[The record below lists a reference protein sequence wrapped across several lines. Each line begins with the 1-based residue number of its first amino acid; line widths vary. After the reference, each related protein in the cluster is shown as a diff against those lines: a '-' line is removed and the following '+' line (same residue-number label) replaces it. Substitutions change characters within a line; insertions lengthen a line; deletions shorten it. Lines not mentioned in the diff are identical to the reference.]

1 MSEVARKVIARVG
14 SGPKISTIWLVP
26 AVAIAIGAWMVYSH
40 WSSQGPLIEITF
52 VSGEG
57 IEAGKTKVKRKN
69 VAVGDVLE
77 LRLSD
82 DAEHVVLS
90 VRIDKDEARLLRE
103 DSQFWVVRPR
113 VGKGGVSGLN
123 TLLSG
128 AYIELS
134 PGSEANLAYEF
145 TGLERP
151 PFTPPGTPGLHIT
164 LDSDGNRP
172 LGEGDPV
179 LFHGI
184 EVGKIEYVHF
194 NSEERV
200 TYYNAFVAA
209 PYDRLVT
216 TNTRFW
222 FSSGLSVDMS
232 AAGIRL
238 EMASLTT
245 VISGGV
251 SFDVPV
257 GQPQGEHITER
268 AFFTIYPR
276 ESAINETHYE
286 HSLSYMVLFD
296 NSIRGLK
303 PGAPV
308 EYRGVKVGSVI
319 RTDIV
324 YPEIDN
330 MLMPRARIPVLL
342 EIIPARFGFPDEE
355 SILAEVDGRLIEL
368 VGAGLRAGLATGS
381 LLTGQKYIELQY
393 DRDSGSEADGGAGG
407 DVEVFAGYKVIPSI
421 NGQLG
426 QLLDNASRTLEVI
439 NKLPLDEVL
448 DSAQSALDEIAATLA
463 EFRKSATELD
473 EILTDPASHELI
485 GTLNKTLISFQQLA
499 GDFSEGSATHAELQD
514 SLRSLAKM
522 LQELEP
528 VLKNLRRQPNSLIF
542 GGSDD
547 EDLEPTGA
555 QE

>member
-1 MSEVARKVIARVG
+1 MYWSCVYRTMPSMSCCR
-14 SGPKISTIWLVP
+14 
-26 AVAIAIGAWMVYSH
+26 
-40 WSSQGPLIEITF
+40 F
-52 VSGEG
+52 VS
-57 IEAGKTKVKRKN
+57 I
-69 VAVGDVLE
+69 
-77 LRLSD
+77 
-82 DAEHVVLS
+82 
-90 VRIDKDEARLLRE
+90 RIARLLRE

-134 PGSEANLAYEF
+134 PGSEADLADQF

-164 LDSDGNRP
+164 LDSHGNRP
-172 LGEGDPV
+172 LSEGDPV

-222 FSSGLSVDMS
+222 FSSGLSVDLS

-276 ESAINETHYE
+276 ESAINETQYE
-286 HSLSYMVLFD
+286 HTLSYMVMFD
-296 NSIRGLK
+296 ASIRGLK

-324 YPEIDN
+324 YPEVEN
-330 MLMPRARIPVLL
+330 MLMPRARIPVLI
-342 EIIPARFGFPDEE
+342 EIIPARFGFPDKE
-355 SILAEVDGRLIEL
+355 SILTEVDGRIIEL

-393 DRDSGSEADGGAGG
+393 DRDSGSEAGG

-421 NGQLG
+421 DGQLG

-485 GTLNKTLISFQQLA
+485 GTLNKTLIGFQQLA

-542 GGSDD
+542 GGGDD

>member
-1 MSEVARKVIARVG
+1 MSETAGEVTARVG
-14 SGPKISTIWLVP
+14 RGPKFSTIWLVP
-26 AVAIAIGAWMVYSH
+26 AVAIVIGLWMVYAH

-69 VAVGDVLE
+69 VAVGEVLE

-90 VRIDKDEARLLRE
+90 VRINKEETRLLRE

-134 PGSEANLAYEF
+134 PGSDADLAYQF

-151 PFTPPGTPGLHIT
+151 PFTPIGTPGLHIT

-194 NSEERV
+194 NSEERR

-209 PYDRLVT
+209 PYDRLIT

-222 FSSGLSVDMS
+222 LSNGLSVDLS
-232 AAGIRL
+232 ADGIRL

-276 ESAINETHYE
+276 EGAINETQYE

-296 NSIRGLK
+296 DSIRGLK

-319 RTDIV
+319 RTDID
-324 YPEIDN
+324 YPEVEN
-330 MLMPRARIPVLL
+330 MLMPRARIPVLV

-355 SILAEVDGRLIEL
+355 SVLAEVDGRIVEL
-368 VGAGLRAGLATGS
+368 VGVGLRAGLATGS

-393 DRDSGSEADGGAGG
+393 HRDSGGEAGG
-407 DVEVFAGYKVIPSI
+407 DVEVFAGYKVIPAI
-421 NGQLG
+421 DGQLG

-485 GTLNKTLISFQQLA
+485 GTLNKTLIGFQQLA

>member
-1 MSEVARKVIARVG
+1 MSETAGEVTARVG
-14 SGPKISTIWLVP
+14 RGPKFSTIWLVP
-26 AVAIAIGAWMVYSH
+26 AVAIVIGLWMVYAH

-69 VAVGDVLE
+69 VAVGEVLE

-90 VRIDKDEARLLRE
+90 VRINKEETRLLRE

-134 PGSEANLAYEF
+134 PGSDADLAYQF

-151 PFTPPGTPGLHIT
+151 PFTPIGTPGLHIT

-194 NSEERV
+194 NSEERR

-209 PYDRLVT
+209 PYDRLIT

-222 FSSGLSVDMS
+222 LSNGLSVDLS
-232 AAGIRL
+232 ADGIRL

-257 GQPQGEHITER
+257 GQPQGEHIMER

-276 ESAINETHYE
+276 EGAINETQYE

-296 NSIRGLK
+296 DSIRGLK

-319 RTDIV
+319 RTDID
-324 YPEIDN
+324 YPEVEN
-330 MLMPRARIPVLL
+330 MLMPRARIPVLV

-355 SILAEVDGRLIEL
+355 SVLAEVDGRIVEL
-368 VGAGLRAGLATGS
+368 VGVGLRAGLATGS

-393 DRDSGSEADGGAGG
+393 HRDSGGEAGG
-407 DVEVFAGYKVIPSI
+407 DVEVFAGYKVIPTI
-421 NGQLG
+421 DGQLG

-485 GTLNKTLISFQQLA
+485 GTLNETLIGFQQLA

>member
-26 AVAIAIGAWMVYSH
+26 AVAIAIGAWMVYAH

-69 VAVGDVLE
+69 VAVGEVLE
-77 LRLSD
+77 LHLSD

-134 PGSEANLAYEF
+134 PGSEADLAYQF

-151 PFTPPGTPGLHIT
+151 PFTPIGTPGLHIT

-194 NSEERV
+194 NSEERR

-222 FSSGLSVDMS
+222 FSNGLSVDLS
-232 AAGIRL
+232 ADGIRL

-257 GQPQGEHITER
+257 GQPQGAHITER

-276 ESAINETHYE
+276 ESAIKETQYE
-286 HSLSYMVLFD
+286 HTLSYMVMFD
-296 NSIRGLK
+296 ASIRGLK

-324 YPEIDN
+324 YPEIEN
-330 MLMPRARIPVLL
+330 MLMPRARIPVLI

-426 QLLDNASRTLEVI
+426 QLLDNASRT
-439 NKLPLDEVL
+439 
-448 DSAQSALDEIAATLA
+448 
-463 EFRKSATELD
+463 RKSATELD

-485 GTLNKTLISFQQLA
+485 GTLNQTLIGFQQLA

-542 GGSDD
+542 GGGDD
-547 EDLEPTGA
+547 EDLEPTGKA
-555 QE
+555 GRGALLQPGPGR

>member
-1 MSEVARKVIARVG
+1 MSEVAKKVIARVG
-14 SGPKISTIWLVP
+14 HGPRISTIWLVP
-26 AVAIAIGAWMVYSH
+26 AVAIVIGAWMVYAH

-69 VAVGDVLE
+69 VEVGEVLE
-77 LRLSD
+77 LHLSD

-90 VRIDKDEARLLRE
+90 VRINKEETRLLRE

-128 AYIELS
+128 AYIALS
-134 PGSEANLAYEF
+134 PGSEEDLADQF

-151 PFTPPGTPGLHIT
+151 PFTPIGTPGLHVT

-194 NSEERV
+194 NSEERR

-209 PYDRLVT
+209 PYDRLIT

-222 FSSGLSVDMS
+222 FSNGLSVDLS
-232 AAGIRL
+232 ADGIRL

-276 ESAINETHYE
+276 EGAINETQYE

-296 NSIRGLK
+296 DSIRGLK

-319 RTDIV
+319 RTDID
-324 YPEIDN
+324 YPEVEN
-330 MLMPRARIPVLL
+330 MLMPRARIPVLV

-355 SILAEVDGRLIEL
+355 SVLAEVDGRIVEL

-393 DRDSGSEADGGAGG
+393 HRDSGSEADG
-407 DVEVFAGYKVIPSI
+407 DVGLFAGYKVIPSI
-421 NGQLG
+421 DGQLG

-463 EFRKSATELD
+463 EFRKSATSLD

-485 GTLNKTLISFQQLA
+485 GTLNETLIGFQQLA

-514 SLRSLAKM
+514 SLRSLAEM
-522 LQELEP
+522 LQELKP

>member
-1 MSEVARKVIARVG
+1 MSEVAKKITARVG
-14 SGPKISTIWLVP
+14 RGPKFSTIWFVP
-26 AVAIAIGAWMVYSH
+26 AAAIIIGAWMVYAH
-40 WSSQGPLIEITF
+40 WSGQGPLIEITF

-69 VAVGDVLE
+69 VAVGEVLE

-90 VRIDKDEARLLRE
+90 VRINKDETRLLRE

-128 AYIELS
+128 AYIALS
-134 PGSEANLAYEF
+134 PGSDADLADQF

-151 PFTPPGTPGLHIT
+151 PFTPIGTPGLHVT
-164 LDSDGNRP
+164 LDSDGNRS

-184 EVGKIEYVHF
+184 EVGKIEYVHS
-194 NSEERV
+194 NSEERR
-200 TYYNAFVAA
+200 TYYNAFIAA

-222 FSSGLSVDMS
+222 FSNGLSVDLS
-232 AAGIRL
+232 ADGIRL

-276 ESAINETHYE
+276 EGAINETQFE

-296 NSIRGLK
+296 DSIRGLK

-319 RTDIV
+319 RTDID
-324 YPEIDN
+324 YPEVEN
-330 MLMPRARIPVLL
+330 MLMPRARIPVLV
-342 EIIPARFGFPDEE
+342 EIIPARFGYPDEK
-355 SILAEVDGRLIEL
+355 SVLAEVDGRIVEL
-368 VGAGLRAGLATGS
+368 VGAGLRAGLATGN
-381 LLTGQKYIELQY
+381 LLTGRKYVELQY
-393 DRDSGSEADGGAGG
+393 HRSADGNAGG
-407 DVEVFAGYKVIPSI
+407 DMEAFAGYKVIPSI
-421 NGQLG
+421 DGQLG
-426 QLLDNASRTLEVI
+426 QLLDNASRTLDVI
-439 NKLPLDEVL
+439 NKLPLDDVL

-473 EILTDPASHELI
+473 QILTDPASHELI
-485 GTLNKTLISFQQLA
+485 GTLNKTLIGFQQLA
-499 GDFSEGSATHAELQD
+499 IDFSEGSATHAELQN
-514 SLRSLAKM
+514 SLRSLGQT

-542 GGSDD
+542 GGADD
-547 EDLEPTGA
+547 EDLEPKGA
-555 QE
+555 EE

>member
-1 MSEVARKVIARVG
+1 MSEGAKKVIARVG
-14 SGPKISTIWLVP
+14 RGPGISTIWLVP
-26 AVAIAIGAWMVYSH
+26 AAAIVIGAWMVYAH
-40 WSSQGPLIEITF
+40 WSSLGPLIEITF

-57 IEAGKTKVKRKN
+57 IEAGKTKIKRKN
-69 VAVGDVLE
+69 VPVGEVLE

-82 DAEHVVLS
+82 DAERVVLS
-90 VRIDKDEARLLRE
+90 VRINKQEARLLRE

-113 VGKGGVSGLN
+113 VGKGGISGLN

-128 AYIELS
+128 AYIVLS
-134 PGSEANLAYEF
+134 PGSGEGPAHQF
-145 TGLERP
+145 TGLETP

-194 NSEERV
+194 NSDERR

-209 PYDRLVT
+209 PYDRLIT

-222 FSSGLSVDMS
+222 FSSGLSVDLS
-232 AAGIRL
+232 ADGIRL

-257 GQPQGEHITER
+257 GQPEGEHITER

-276 ESAINETHYE
+276 ESDIHEAQYE
-286 HSLSYMVLFD
+286 HALSYMVMFD
-296 NSIRGLK
+296 DSIRGLK

-308 EYRGVKVGSVI
+308 EYRGVKVGNVI

-324 YPEIDN
+324 YPEIEN
-330 MLMPRARIPVLL
+330 MLMPRARIPVLI

-355 SILAEVDGRLIEL
+355 AILPEVDGRLVDL
-368 VGAGLRAGLATGS
+368 VGVGLRAGLATGS
-381 LLTGQKYIELQY
+381 LLTGRKYIELQY
-393 DRDSGSEADGGAGG
+393 DRDLGGDAGG
-407 DVEVFAGYKVIPSI
+407 DVEVFAGYKVIPTI
-421 NGQLG
+421 DGQLG

-448 DSAQSALDEIAATLA
+448 DSAQTALDEIAATLA

-485 GTLNKTLISFQQLA
+485 GSLNKTLISFQQLA
-499 GDFSEGSATHAELQD
+499 LDFSEGSATHAELQN
-514 SLRSLAKM
+514 SLRSLGQT

-528 VLKNLRRQPNSLIF
+528 VLKILRRQPNSLIF
-542 GGSDD
+542 GGGDD
-547 EDLEPTGA
+547 EDLEPKGA
-555 QE
+555 RE

>member
-1 MSEVARKVIARVG
+1 MSEVAKKVIARVG
-14 SGPKISTIWLVP
+14 HGPRISTIWLVP
-26 AVAIAIGAWMVYSH
+26 AVAIVIGAWMVYAH

-69 VAVGDVLE
+69 VEVGEVLE

-90 VRIDKDEARLLRE
+90 VRINKEETRLLRE

-128 AYIELS
+128 AYIALS
-134 PGSEANLAYEF
+134 PGSEEDLADQF

-151 PFTPPGTPGLHIT
+151 PFTPIGTPGLHIT

-194 NSEERV
+194 NSEERR

-209 PYDRLVT
+209 PYDRLIT

-222 FSSGLSVDMS
+222 FSNGLSVDLS
-232 AAGIRL
+232 ADGIRL

-257 GQPQGEHITER
+257 GQPQGEHITKR

-276 ESAINETHYE
+276 EGAINETQYE

-296 NSIRGLK
+296 DSIRGLK

-319 RTDIV
+319 RTDID
-324 YPEIDN
+324 YPEVEN
-330 MLMPRARIPVLL
+330 MLMPRARIPVLV

-355 SILAEVDGRLIEL
+355 SVLAEVDGRIVEL

-393 DRDSGSEADGGAGG
+393 HRDSGSEAGG
-407 DVEVFAGYKVIPSI
+407 DVGLFAGYKVIPSI
-421 NGQLG
+421 DGQLG

-463 EFRKSATELD
+463 EFRKSATSLD

-485 GTLNKTLISFQQLA
+485 GTLNETLISFQQLA

-528 VLKNLRRQPNSLIF
+528 VLKTLRRQPNSLIF

>member
-1 MSEVARKVIARVG
+1 
-14 SGPKISTIWLVP
+14 
-26 AVAIAIGAWMVYSH
+26 MVYAH
-40 WSSQGPLIEITF
+40 WASQGPLIEITF

-69 VAVGDVLE
+69 VEVGEVLE

-90 VRIDKDEARLLRE
+90 VRINKEETRLLRE

-134 PGSEANLAYEF
+134 PGSDADLAYQF

-151 PFTPPGTPGLHIT
+151 PFTPIGTPGLHIT

-194 NSEERV
+194 NSEERR

-209 PYDRLVT
+209 PYDRLIT

-222 FSSGLSVDMS
+222 FSNGLSVDLS
-232 AAGIRL
+232 ADGIRL

-257 GQPQGEHITER
+257 GQPQGEHITKR

-276 ESAINETHYE
+276 EGAINETQYE

-296 NSIRGLK
+296 DSIRGLK

-319 RTDIV
+319 RTDID
-324 YPEIDN
+324 YPEVEN
-330 MLMPRARIPVLL
+330 MLMPRARIPVLV

-355 SILAEVDGRLIEL
+355 SVLAEVDGRIVEL
-368 VGAGLRAGLATGS
+368 VGVGLRAGLATGS

-393 DRDSGSEADGGAGG
+393 HRDSGSEAGG
-407 DVEVFAGYKVIPSI
+407 DVGLFAGYKVIPSI
-421 NGQLG
+421 DGQLG

-485 GTLNKTLISFQQLA
+485 GTLNETLIGFQQLA
-499 GDFSEGSATHAELQD
+499 GDFSEGSATHVELQD